1 MLKLFGIDNW
11 KVLNDYEVSVMS
23 EMDMFREG
31 TVRIPDQLMEYF
43 GCDRR
48 EKRVMFLFEG
58 REYPSYLESESFD
71 TGFTLS
77 WSKALSRKF
86 INLFPDYEDFFAT
99 PSSEWD
105 DRKKEEQPYFVI
117 EKLEESE
124 FAIKMVLPSD
134 EALTLKQSLFD
145 FIGPGKSL
153 LNFRDSYDLTFLK
166 YYFNEADNRW
176 RADVFMVAANVQK
189 YYKGRIADNKDQD
202 RNAEKTIEDVGT
214 AGLDAILSFLMD
226 GPYIKFSEAGF
237 LSMETIDDHFYF
249 TMDRALGDD
258 LNTDDK
264 QLILELLDTKLDYYF
279 GRLDGPGLRENLQTL
294 VDQYAS
300 FFTKDFRYS
309 FKDVLTDAIPGAIEG
324 LSVMP
329 PNQFK
334 VIGYAGTDEWAEIPW
349 IEIVDKRISRFANT
363 GVAIKYLLNK
373 DDRKLYLALCV
384 GYKSIE
390 NDIIK
395 NENPDTDEALHRAV
409 ADKLAPVVAE
419 IRETVNP
426 GSFDDDE
433 KHIDLKDPR
442 YIQGIAFFRE
452 YYGEVPA
459 DNVLETDLAEMLEIY
474 NTYYARCVLKEDP
487 SAVEEEP
494 EDPEVETEADEQ
506 DTGESSDDAPENEEA
521 SEDVAETDKD
531 NEPAEES
538 EESNENETEPV
549 DEKTESSDDVE
560 LKNDTSGE
568 ASKPSKT
575 QPSEENKKTDAADD
589 EDNVLISAISAIRS
603 GKDHAKKS
611 RKRAKAASGTP
622 VMTGGSV
629 QVVGTGLTKEDLI
642 ELQKVLLAA
651 QKSAETQTEKNADDN
666 KPEVNR
672 HDDLFVE
679 ETLIDATSDVSGTLR
694 QVSSYISAEGY
705 NVDASDV
712 MNLFLSIKSDPL
724 VILTGVA
731 GNGMMQFLRLF
742 AEALGADEDNR
753 RFMSVPVRTE
763 WQNSD
768 AVLGKVGKND
778 VFIPGILLETAAR
791 ATENP
796 DKPYFLCFEEMGL
809 VPAENYFADVLSA
822 IGSRRLRKGI
832 WQTDILCGKER
843 FGSDAEAYAY
853 YGDLRLPENLHLF
866 GTISADNIKGEMSSR
881 LIDAATV
888 IEIGYPSLQLKP
900 APNSLPKVNAV
911 TSDFFKPLNK
921 NLIQITDHRKMITE
935 VVTLLDAMNGILSK
949 AGAQIGVHVRD
960 EIGYYLYFN
969 AETGAMT
976 QEKGLDYALSQKL
989 LPRIKGRHDET
1000 EAVLIDLF
1008 KICAGTQ
1015 NDEAIKSYDGNGG
1028 LFPRCALKL
1037 SQMARYFER
1046 YGEISFWKTIS

>member
-1 MLKLFGIDNW
+1 MLELFGIDNW

-23 EMDMFREG
+23 ELDMFREG

-86 INLFPDYEDFFAT
+86 INLFPEYEDFFAS

-166 YYFNEADNRW
+166 YYFKEADNRW
-176 RADVFMVAANVQK
+176 RADVFMVSANVQK
-189 YYKGRIADNKDQD
+189 YYKERIANNKDQD
-202 RNAEKTIEDVGT
+202 RNAEKNIEDVGT
-214 AGLDAILSFLMD
+214 AGLDAILSFIMD

-249 TMDRALGDD
+249 TIDRSLGDD

-279 GRLDGPGLRENLQTL
+279 GRLDGPGLQENLQTL

-309 FKDVLTDAIPGAIEG
+309 FKDVLTDAIPGSIEG

-329 PNQFK
+329 PNQYK
-334 VIGYAGTDEWAEIPW
+334 VIGFAGSDDWEEIPW
-349 IEIVDKRISRFANT
+349 IEIVDKRISRFANN
-363 GVAIKYLLNK
+363 GVGIKYLLNK

-409 ADKLAPVVAE
+409 ADKLKPIVAE

-433 KHIDLKDPR
+433 KNIDLKDPR
-442 YIQGIAFFRE
+442 YIDGIAFFRE

-474 NTYYARCVLKEDP
+474 NTYYDRCVLKEDP
-487 SAVEEEP
+487 NAAVSEDSEETEN
-494 EDPEVETEADEQ
+494 ETEIVETETEDISEKDSEDENLSESKE
-506 DTGESSDDAPENEEA
+506 DNILSDEATEESAAIDLNSDDEDVESSDD
-521 SEDVAETDKD
+521 D
-531 NEPAEES
+531 NTES
-538 EESNENETEPV
+538 EESVHESESMET
-549 DEKTESSDDVE
+549 K
-560 LKNDTSGE
+560 
-568 ASKPSKT
+568 
-575 QPSEENKKTDAADD
+575 PSEETKKTDSVDK

-611 RKRAKAASGTP
+611 RKRSKAMAQAP
-622 VMTGGSV
+622 VLAGGSV

-651 QKSAETQTEKNADDN
+651 QKTTEPQIDKNT
-666 KPEVNR
+666 EVEQSEPNR
-672 HDDLFVE
+672 HEDLYIE
-679 ETLIDATSDVSGTLR
+679 ENLIDAKGDISGTLR

-705 NVDASDV
+705 NVDSADV
-712 MNLFLSIKSDPL
+712 MNLYLSIKSDPL

-753 RFMSVPVRTE
+753 RFVSVPVRAD

-768 AVLGKVGKND
+768 AILGKVGKND

-809 VPAENYFADVLSA
+809 ASAETYFADVLSA
-822 IGSRRLRKGI
+822 IGSRRLRKGK
-832 WQTDILCGKER
+832 WQTDILTGKER
-843 FGSDAEAYAY
+843 FGSDEKAYTY

-866 GTISADNIKGEMSSR
+866 GTVSGDNIKGEMSSR
-881 LIDAATV
+881 LIDAASV

-900 APNSLPKVNAV
+900 APNSMPKVNAV
-911 TSDFFKPLNK
+911 NAEFFKPLNK
-921 NLIQITDHRKMITE
+921 NLIQITEHRKMITE

-949 AGAQIGVHVRD
+949 ANAQIGVHVRD

-976 QEKGLDYALSQKL
+976 QEKGLDFALSQKL

-1015 NDEAIKSYDGNGG
+1015 NDDAIKSYDGNGG